1 MQRISKHLLI
11 FLLICF
17 FISSCRSKKTF
28 NGVEALKCNTFED
41 SKKTTKNKKSSKYE
55 IVVLKDGERISGKK
69 KRGKTDIKDLAEMHF
84 LLIRCIRLEIKFS
97 SV

>member
-28 NGVEALKCNTFED
+28 NGEESLKCNTFED

-69 KRGKTDIKDLAEMHF
+69 KRGKRGKS
-84 LLIRCIRLEIKFS
+84 RLFKKR
-97 SV
+97 